1 MDDTFDLMVQKLI
14 LLENYINQMAHRH
27 KLQDNRV
34 LIRGLNNIS
43 PSEKGTSIDHLYTLL
58 FQANVPYFWIVKN
71 HINEK
76 ENSVIL
82 ECINHTVAK
91 ETHSRIL
98 KYLS

>member
-1 MDDTFDLMVQKLI
+1 MDHTIELVDQKLT
-14 LLENYINQMAHRH
+14 LLEKYINQLVRWHELH
-27 KLQDNRV
+27 DNHV
-34 LIRGLNNIS
+34 LIKGLNNLNH
-43 PSEKGTSIDHLYTLL
+43 SEKESSIDHLYTLL

-76 ENSVIL
+76 ENSAML